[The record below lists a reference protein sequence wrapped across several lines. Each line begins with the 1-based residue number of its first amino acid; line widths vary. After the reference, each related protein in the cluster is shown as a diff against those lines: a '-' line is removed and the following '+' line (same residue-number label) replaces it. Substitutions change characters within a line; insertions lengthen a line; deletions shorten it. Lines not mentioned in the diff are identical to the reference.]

1 MRQIVLD
8 TETTGLETRDGHR
21 VIEIGCVELVDR
33 RFSNNHYH
41 VYLNPK
47 REMDA
52 GAVEVHGIT
61 QEFLADKPVFSQ
73 EVDAFINFVKGAEL
87 VIHNAPFDVG
97 FLNAELERLG
107 SGYKPIEHYCTILD
121 TLKLARTK
129 HPGQRNS
136 LDALCKRYQID
147 NSHRELHGAL
157 LDSEILADVYLRMT
171 GGQIALMFG
180 EDEQASKNS
189 EKVILQTGVNRSHQ
203 LKVIMC
209 GDEEI
214 ALHKAKLEIIDQRSG
229 GGCIWKNMD
238 NMK

>member
-8 TETTGLETRDGHR
+8 TETTGLETREGHR
-21 VIEIGCVELVDR
+21 IIEIGCVELIER

-41 VYLNPK
+41 VYLNPE

-52 GAVEVHGIT
+52 GAIEVHGIT
-61 QEFLADKPVFSQ
+61 QDFLADKPVFRQ
-73 EVDAFINFVKGAEL
+73 EVDNFINFVKGAEL

-107 SGYKPIEHYCTILD
+107 SGYPSIEHYCTILD

-171 GGQIALMFG
+171 GGQIALLFSDDDQVSDNAVGIDFQVGAG
-180 EDEQASKNS
+180 EP
-189 EKVILQTGVNRSHQ
+189 RQ
-203 LKVIMC
+203 LKVIVC
-209 GDEEI
+209 GDEET
-214 ALHKAKLEIIDQRSG
+214 ALHKARLEIIDQRSD

-238 NMK
+238 NIK